1 VTRSVPLSDEGYAI
15 DTASRRVHLRYALH
29 ASGLVRARSI
39 SAVYNRLGNADPIPC
54 DDCFPPPVPELKPRR
69 VRKAEVVVEVEPEPG
84 EPIVVPDF
92 GQQYATKGGAVS
104 PEIETQ
110 IMADVMGDNDEEERP
125 E

>member
-1 VTRSVPLSDEGYAI
+1 MQQVRGAVMPRFVPLSDEGYAI

-69 VRKAEVVVEVEPEPG
+69 VRKAEVVVEVEPEPQEHEAES
-84 EPIVVPDF
+84 EPLEVVITDH
-92 GQQYATKGGAVS
+92 GR
-104 PEIETQ
+104 IEL
-110 IMADVMGDNDEEERP
+110 DVEPDEEDRP